1 MSTAPVGSVVWS
13 DLTVKN
19 AENVKDFY
27 AQVIGWQ
34 ANSINMGDYEDF
46 SMQLPSNNQDV
57 VGICHAKGSNA
68 GLPAQWLLYFKVANL
83 DDSIAQTQARGGQL
97 LSKVKSYGST
107 SRYIIIQDPA
117 GAVCALFEEN
127 T

>member
-1 MSTAPVGSVVWS
+1 MSTAPIGSVVWT

-19 AENVKDFY
+19 ADDVKAFY

-34 ANSINMGDYEDF
+34 ANPVSMGDYDDY

-57 VGICHAKGSNA
+57 VGICHAKGDNA

-83 DDSIAQTQARGGQL
+83 DESIAQTEAGGGKL
-97 LSKVKSYGST
+97 LSKIKHYGSQ